1 MKVGYPCINRS
12 VECRG
17 NKTFRLKSYS
27 KDRLIETVQN
37 NLDCLQEM
45 LKFNIE
51 HDMYF
56 FRITSDL
63 IPFASHEVND
73 YDWQAH
79 FKDEFQKIGKLIR
92 KNDIR
97 ISMHPDQFIVLNSKK
112 EDVVKGSIE
121 ELRYHADVLDLLGL
135 DSTAKIQL
143 HVGGVYGD
151 KAESKKR
158 FVERFQKLDEKIK
171 RRLVIENDDTS
182 YSVNDCLDI
191 HQNCGVTVLFDNLHH
206 RVNSSGEGQEKAL
219 EKSNK
224 TWSKKDG
231 IPMVDYSSQENR
243 KVEGKHAE
251 TIDKN
256 DFKDFIE
263 RSRPHDFDL
272 MLEIKD
278 KEESALKA
286 VDILS
291 NDERFYIP

>member
-12 VECRG
+12 MECRG
-17 NKTFRLKSYS
+17 NKTFRLDSYS
-27 KDRLIETVQN
+27 EDRLIETVQN
-37 NLDCLQEM
+37 NLNCLEEM

-51 HDMYF
+51 HDIYF

-73 YDWQAH
+73 HDWQSH
-79 FKDEFQKIGKLIR
+79 FRNEFQKIGNFIKD
-92 KNDIR
+92 NHIR

-112 EDVVKGSIE
+112 EDVVKRSIE
-121 ELRYHADVLDLLGL
+121 ELRYHADVLDLFGL

-151 KAESKKR
+151 KDKSKRRFVKR
-158 FVERFQKLDEKIK
+158 FQRLDEKIK

-182 YSVNDCLDI
+182 YSLKDCLDI
-191 HQNCGVTVLFDNLHH
+191 HHHSGVPVLFDNLHH
-206 RVNSSGEGQEKAL
+206 RVNSSGEGLEKAL
-219 EKSNK
+219 EKSNN
-224 TWSKKDG
+224 TWSEKDG
-231 IPMVDYSSQENR
+231 IPMVDYSSQEAN
-243 KVEGKHAE
+243 KKEGKHAE

-256 DFKDFIE
+256 DFRDFIE
-263 RSRPHDFDL
+263 LSRPHDFDL

-278 KEESALKA
+278 KEKSALKA

-291 NDERFYIP
+291 KDERFH